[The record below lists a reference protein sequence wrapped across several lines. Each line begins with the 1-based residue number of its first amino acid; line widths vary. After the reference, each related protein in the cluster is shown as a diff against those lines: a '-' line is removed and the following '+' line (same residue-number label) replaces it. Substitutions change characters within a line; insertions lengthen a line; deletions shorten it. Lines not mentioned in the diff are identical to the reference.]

1 MTKQWHAWKSTGKTE
16 KLWKQM
22 TQMTIAI
29 LPSIVAAMMQNK
41 ARYHFAICDQAHAKH
56 DQVGASFEFS
66 SALITRQ
73 RTRRSRPRQIQLRR
87 RSGPVDRL
95 SPERVE
101 LAGKSLSRASSGQA
115 GFEST
120 ISCSAKIEN
129 LDDYHSLGR
138 LPR

>member
-1 MTKQWHAWKSTGKTE
+1 MDATLEKQCSLMEAADEPKQGQKTMEYIYIYREDGKTE
-16 KLWKQM
+16 KWLKLWK
-22 TQMTIAI
+22 QMTIAI

-95 SPERVE
+95 SRKKVE
-101 LAGKSLSRASSGQA
+101 FVAGIHFKISL
-115 GFEST
+115 
-120 ISCSAKIEN
+120 
-129 LDDYHSLGR
+129 
-138 LPR
+138 